1 MKTSKLVIVCLLL
14 AKGFFCC
21 KTKEKAAATVPAV
34 TDFSITY
41 TNDIK
46 PLMDRS
52 CTPCHYPETGK
63 KKLYHTYAAVSK
75 DIKVILN
82 RVKLPIEDVKY
93 MPYRGKRQGIS
104 KEEIALIEKW
114 VANGKPE

>member
-1 MKTSKLVIVCLLL
+1 MKTTKLIIACLLL
-14 AKGFFCC
+14 AIGFFCC
-21 KTKEKAAATVPAV
+21 KTKEKATATAPAV
-34 TDFSITY
+34 TDLSITY
-41 TNDIK
+41 TKDIK

-63 KKLYHTYAAVSK
+63 KKLYNTYAAVSE

-93 MPYRGKRQGIS
+93 MPYRGKRQGLS

-114 VANGKPE
+114 VANGKTE